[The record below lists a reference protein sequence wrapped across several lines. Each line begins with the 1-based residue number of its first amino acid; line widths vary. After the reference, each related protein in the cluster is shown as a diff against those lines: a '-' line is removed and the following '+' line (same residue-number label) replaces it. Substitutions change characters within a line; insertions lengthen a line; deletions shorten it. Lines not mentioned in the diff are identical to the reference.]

1 MIKLH
6 YDLSTFKFWC
16 YKVLPLVYDDS
27 LSYYEVL
34 CKVVNYINNLIDQ
47 DKIFGDG
54 LTKLGDEL
62 TKLKE
67 EFGDELTKLKEDLDG
82 ELTKLKEDLDGE
94 LTKLKED
101 LAIVQEWIDNYDT
114 TYVKNLVE
122 KFIANM
128 IYVDIS
134 DSGYIIYH
142 VPESWNDIKFYTTG
156 LNITVPT
163 ENEYG
168 HLVLSLYD
176 NLQGTQEEN

>member
-1 MIKLH
+1 MH

-34 CKVVNYINNLIDQ
+34 CKVVNYINKLIEQ
-47 DKIFGDG
+47 DKIFGDE
-54 LTKLGDEL
+54 LSKLR
-62 TKLKE
+62 
-67 EFGDELTKLKEDLDG
+67 
-82 ELTKLKEDLDGE
+82 
-94 LTKLKED
+94 ED
-101 LAIVQEWIDNYDT
+101 LATVQKWIDNYDT

-122 KFIANM
+122 KFISNM

-156 LNITVPT
+156 LDIIVPT
-163 ENEYG
+163 ESEYG

-176 NLQGTQEEN
+176 NLQGTWEEN

>member
-1 MIKLH
+1 MKRGDYIALRFI
-6 YDLSTFKFWC
+6 YFKFWC
-16 YKVLPLVYDDS
+16 YKVLPLVYDNS

-34 CKVVNYINNLIDQ
+34 CKVVDYINELIEQ
-47 DKIFGDG
+47 DKIFGN
-54 LTKLGDEL
+54 EL
-62 TKLKE
+62 TKLR
-67 EFGDELTKLKEDLDG
+67 
-82 ELTKLKEDLDGE
+82 
-94 LTKLKED
+94 ED
-101 LAIVQEWIDNYDT
+101 LATVQEWIDNYDT
-114 TYVKNLVE
+114 SYAKEVLE

-142 VPESWNDIKFYTTG
+142 IPESWNDIKFYTTG
-156 LNITVPT
+156 LDVTVPT

>member
-1 MIKLH
+1 MKKGVIKLH

-34 CKVVNYINNLIDQ
+34 CKVVNYINKLIEQ
-47 DKIFGDG
+47 DKIFGDE
-54 LTKLGDEL
+54 LAKLR
-62 TKLKE
+62 
-67 EFGDELTKLKEDLDG
+67 
-82 ELTKLKEDLDGE
+82 
-94 LTKLKED
+94 ED
-101 LAIVQEWIDNYDT
+101 LATVQEWIDNYDT

-122 KFIANM
+122 KFISNM

-156 LNITVPT
+156 LDITVPT

>member
-1 MIKLH
+1 MKKGVIKLH

-34 CKVVNYINNLIDQ
+34 CKVVNYINKLIEQ
-47 DKIFGDG
+47 DKIFGD
-54 LTKLGDEL
+54 EL
-62 TKLKE
+62 AKLKS
-67 EFGDELTKLKEDLDG
+67 DL
-82 ELTKLKEDLDGE
+82 ES
-94 LTKLKED
+94 
-101 LAIVQEWIDNYDT
+101 VQEWINTDNTAYI
-114 TYVKNLVE
+114 KNIVE
-122 KFIANM
+122 KYIAGM

-156 LNITVPT
+156 LDITVPT
-163 ENEYG
+163 ESEYG

>member
-1 MIKLH
+1 MH

-34 CKVVNYINNLIDQ
+34 CKVVNYINKLIEQ
-47 DKIFGDG
+47 DKI
-54 LTKLGDEL
+54 
-62 TKLKE
+62 
-67 EFGDELTKLKEDLDG
+67 FGDELTKLR
-82 ELTKLKEDLDGE
+82 
-94 LTKLKED
+94 ED
-101 LAIVQEWIDNYDT
+101 LATVQKWIDNYDT

-122 KFIANM
+122 KFISNM

-142 VPESWNDIKFYTTG
+142 IPESWNDVKFYTTG
-156 LNITVPT
+156 LDITVPI
-163 ENEYG
+163 ENDYG
-168 HLVLSLYD
+168 HLVLSLFD

>member
-1 MIKLH
+1 MNC
-6 YDLSTFKFWC
+6 DLSTFKFWC

-34 CKVVNYINNLIDQ
+34 CKVVNYINKLIEQ
-47 DKIFGDG
+47 DKIFGDE
-54 LTKLGDEL
+54 LAKLR
-62 TKLKE
+62 
-67 EFGDELTKLKEDLDG
+67 
-82 ELTKLKEDLDGE
+82 
-94 LTKLKED
+94 ED
-101 LAIVQEWIDNYDT
+101 LATVQEWIDNYDT

-122 KFIANM
+122 KFISNM

-156 LNITVPT
+156 LDITVPT